1 MRKRNKKKTFIAY
14 LLVISVIFQ
23 IKGITVQAETNTAAE
38 NEVTVYT
45 LQEFL
50 SALSQKKSPIIIG
63 STSITIQNGAD
74 TNGRMRPIMIPGGT
88 VIRGR
93 TPECQLNS
101 RAPIQLE
108 GDGVVFEDMSLV
120 FESTNALG
128 SVPHREIFLAGHSL
142 TVDNVNTY
150 LEGGDNEFG
159 GLSGTEKELL
169 PTVCAGGYPGTD
181 VGTNASLTVQNSNDY
196 TMFKGIYMGHTD
208 ENGDK
213 EPYFGAARLQIDPKT
228 VVREGIYTRENS
240 LASINLEGTGYAN
253 AKEFYGNDNTV
264 FTVRQS
270 SVSEAIINGVGSVV
284 LDDGAWLTPESDTL
298 KNVTVKNDSCL
309 DFSGVSDAFVTGN
322 FCGEEAGTEDGET
335 KIGILVL
342 DTEGSLTISGNVTGK
357 TQFQTGH
364 KLFPGVLISQK
375 GYIIAEQSNPEEIP
389 FILSEKSREDG
400 YELNYED
407 GMWKAYRNIEDDVFE
422 IGSIE
427 IPYAKTEVDLSGI
440 TEQTDEEIFCNI
452 IWRDKSG
459 QIIGDD
465 VIDTEYLYQF
475 GYVIPI
481 KTECWESDDPSV
493 LAEPNWSNSIVL
505 ERSEDNPENYHFYA
519 FADAKC
525 GNYIFLFFSDLIEED
540 LATAADVKAKKDLVK
555 AEMRIAF
562 YDSSKGE
569 EVPGH
574 THSYYETI
582 TKKAS
587 CLESGIKT
595 FICSGCKDSY
605 TEVIPQ
611 TGHTEV
617 IDPAEEATCTEDG
630 KTQGSHCSVC
640 HAVLTAQTAIPKKGH
655 TEVIDPAE
663 EATCAKEGKTQGSH
677 CSVCQTVLTAQ
688 TVIPKKAHTEV
699 TDPAEEATC
708 TKEGKTQGSHCSV
721 CNEVIAAQMIIPQ
734 KEHNYQT
741 QTVRASVEKA
751 GFSRT
756 VCTLC
761 GSISDESEIV
771 SPKSVVLSSESYIYD
786 GIPKC
791 PSVTV
796 RDRKGGLVDSRY
808 YTVNY
813 VNNKDVGLAEVRVT
827 FRDNYEGVLTETFQI
842 LPKPAAMKKL
852 KAGKKGFT
860 VKWKKQTGQITGY
873 MIQYSTNKKFSKK
886 GTKLLTVGNSK
897 ASSKKVKKLKGGKKY
912 FVRICTYKTVQSGG
926 KTVTLCSQW
935 SKGKTVK
942 VKK

>member
-1 MRKRNKKKTFIAY
+1 MRKRNKRKIFIAY
-14 LLVISVIFQ
+14 LLLVSVVFQ
-23 IKGITVQAETNTAAE
+23 IKGEAVLAETNTAAE
-38 NEVTVYT
+38 SGVTVYT
-45 LQEFL
+45 SAEFMD
-50 SALSQKKSPIIIG
+50 ALSRKKSPIIIG
-63 STSITIQNGAD
+63 RDVISVADGAETS
-74 TNGRMRPIMIPGGT
+74 GRMLPIKIPGGT
-88 VIRGR
+88 VIRGE
-93 TPECQLNS
+93 TPECQLIS
-101 RAPIQLE
+101 RAPIQLA
-108 GDGVVFEDMSLV
+108 GDGVIFEDMKLSFV
-120 FESTNALG
+120 STNALG

-150 LEGGDNEFG
+150 MEGGDGELGGFG
-159 GLSGTEKELL
+159 GTEKELL
-169 PTVCAGGYPGTD
+169 PTIYAGGYPGTD

-213 EPYFGAARLQIDPKT
+213 EPYFGEARLQIDPKT

-240 LASINLEGTGYAN
+240 LASINLEGTGS
-253 AKEFYGNDNTV
+253 AKAKGYYGNDNTV

-270 SVSEAIINGVGSVV
+270 SVSQAVINGVGSVV

-309 DFSGVSDAFVTGN
+309 DFSGVSDAFVTGD
-322 FCGEEAGTEDGET
+322 FCGEEAGTEEGKT

-364 KLFPGVLISQK
+364 KLFPGILISQK
-375 GYIIAEQSNPEEIP
+375 GYIIAEHNNPEEIP
-389 FILSEKSREDG
+389 FVLSEKNREEG

-407 GMWKAYRNIEDDVFE
+407 GMWKAYRNVEEDVFE

-427 IPYAKTEVDLSGI
+427 IPYAKTEVDLSRI
-440 TEQTDEEIFCNI
+440 IDQTDEEIYCNI

-505 ERSEDNPENYHFYA
+505 ERSEDHPENYHLYA
-519 FADAKC
+519 YEDAKS
-525 GNYIFLFFSDLIEED
+525 GNYTFLFFSELIEEE

-595 FICSGCKDSY
+595 FTCSGCKDSY

-617 IDPAEEATCTEDG
+617 IDPAEEATCTE
-630 KTQGSHCSVC
+630 
-640 HAVLTAQTAIPKKGH
+640 
-655 TEVIDPAE
+655 
-663 EATCAKEGKTQGSH
+663 EGKTQGSH

-688 TVIPKKAHTEV
+688 TVIPKKDHTEV

-721 CNEVIAAQMIIPQ
+721 CGEVVEKQQIIPK
-734 KEHNYQT
+734 KEHSYQT
-741 QTVRASVEKA
+741 QTVKASAEKA
-751 GFSRT
+751 GYSKT

-761 GSISDESEIV
+761 GDIGTEHEIA
-771 SPKSVVLSSESYIYD
+771 SPKSVILSSDSYTWD
-786 GIPKC
+786 GGQKR

-796 RDRKGGLVDSRY
+796 RDRNGGLIDSRY

-813 VNNKDVGLAEVRVT
+813 VNNKDVGLAEARVV
-827 FRDNYEGVLTETFQI
+827 FRDNYEGVLTGMFQI
-842 LPKPAAMKKL
+842 LPKSVPLKKP
-852 KAGKKGFT
+852 KAEKKGFT
-860 VKWKKQTGQITGY
+860 VKWQKQTSQITGY

-886 GTKLLTVGNSK
+886 GTKLITVGNSK

>member
-1 MRKRNKKKTFIAY
+1 MRKRNKRKIFIAY
-14 LLVISVIFQ
+14 LLLVSVVFQ
-23 IKGITVQAETNTAAE
+23 IKGEAVLAETNTAAE
-38 NEVTVYT
+38 SGVTVYT
-45 LQEFL
+45 SAEFMD
-50 SALSQKKSPIIIG
+50 ALSRKKSPIIIG
-63 STSITIQNGAD
+63 RDVISVADGAETS
-74 TNGRMRPIMIPGGT
+74 GRMLPIKIPGGT
-88 VIRGR
+88 VIRGE
-93 TPECQLNS
+93 TPECQLIS
-101 RAPIQLE
+101 RAPIQLA
-108 GDGVVFEDMSLV
+108 GDGVIFEDMKLSFV
-120 FESTNALG
+120 STNALG

-150 LEGGDNEFG
+150 MEGGDGELGGFG
-159 GLSGTEKELL
+159 GTEKELL
-169 PTVCAGGYPGTD
+169 PTIYAGGYPGTD

-213 EPYFGAARLQIDPKT
+213 EPYFGEARLQIDPKT

-240 LASINLEGTGYAN
+240 LASINLEGTGSAK
-253 AKEFYGNDNTV
+253 AKEYYGNDNTV

-270 SVSEAIINGVGSVV
+270 SVSEAVINGVGSVV
-284 LDDGAWLTPESDTL
+284 LDDGAWLTPENDTL

-309 DFSGVSDAFVTGN
+309 DFSGVSDAFVTGD
-322 FCGEEAGTEDGET
+322 FCGEEVGTEEGKT

-364 KLFPGVLISQK
+364 KLFPGILISQQ
-375 GYIIAEQSNPEEIP
+375 GYIIAEHNNPEEIP
-389 FILSEKSREDG
+389 FVLSEKNREEG

-407 GMWKAYRNIEDDVFE
+407 GMWKAYRNVEEDVFE

-427 IPYAKTEVDLSGI
+427 IPYAKTEVDLSRI
-440 TEQTDEEIFCNI
+440 IDQTDEEIYCNI

-505 ERSEDNPENYHFYA
+505 ERSEDHPENYHLYA
-519 FADAKC
+519 YEDAKS
-525 GNYIFLFFSDLIEED
+525 GNYTFLFFSELIEEE

-595 FICSGCKDSY
+595 FTCSGCKNSY

-617 IDPAEEATCTEDG
+617 IDPAEEATCTE
-630 KTQGSHCSVC
+630 
-640 HAVLTAQTAIPKKGH
+640 
-655 TEVIDPAE
+655 
-663 EATCAKEGKTQGSH
+663 EGKTQGSH

-721 CNEVIAAQMIIPQ
+721 CNEVIAVQTAIPK
-734 KEHNYQT
+734 KEHSYQT
-741 QTVRASVEKA
+741 QTVKASAEKA
-751 GFSRT
+751 GYSRT

-813 VNNKDVGLAEVRVT
+813 VNNKDVGLAEVWVT
-827 FRDNYEGVLTETFQI
+827 FRDNYEGVLTETFRI
-842 LPKPAAMKKL
+842 LPKPTAMKKL

-912 FVRICTYKTVQSGG
+912 FVRICTYKTVQTGG